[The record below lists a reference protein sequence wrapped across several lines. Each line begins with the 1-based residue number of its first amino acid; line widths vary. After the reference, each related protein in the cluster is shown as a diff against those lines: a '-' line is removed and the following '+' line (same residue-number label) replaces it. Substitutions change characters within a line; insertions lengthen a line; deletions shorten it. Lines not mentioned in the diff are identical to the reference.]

1 MKKRKTLII
10 LAAACALA
18 LILGLA
24 LICYMIFP
32 TAPVLGGNYTPK
44 TNIIC
49 IDPGHGGSDPGAVNG
64 ERQEKDDNLTLAL
77 LVAEYL
83 RELGYTP
90 LLTRNDDTYLTL
102 GDRCEIA
109 NDADAAYFV
118 SLHRNS
124 AAETAKG
131 VEIWISSKKT
141 AAERRL
147 AQTLLDALKDVGV
160 QSDRGV
166 KVGTQASSDND
177 YAVNKNTDMPSCIIE
192 LGFISNTEDNRLY
205 DKYIDSYAQ
214 AIAEAIAEVMK

>member
-1 MKKRKTLII
+1 MNRKKALTII
-10 LAAACALA
+10 IAALAVAAAGLVGIYYAL
-18 LILGLA
+18 
-24 LICYMIFP
+24 FP
-32 TAPVLGGNYTPK
+32 SAPVLVDNYKPGTD
-44 TNIIC
+44 IIC
-49 IDPGHGGSDPGAVNG
+49 IDPGHGGSDPGALNG

-109 NDADAAYFV
+109 NDKGAAYFV

-124 AAETAKG
+124 AAESAKG
-131 VEIWISSKKT
+131 VEVWISSKKT
-141 AAERRL
+141 AAEKRL
-147 AQTLLDALKDVGV
+147 AQKIMDGLIEVGV

-166 KVGTQASSDND
+166 KAGTQASGDND
-177 YAVNKNTDMPSCIIE
+177 YAVNKNTQMPSCIVE
-192 LGFISNTEDNRLY
+192 LGFISNAEDNRLY

-214 AIAEAIAEVMK
+214 AIAFAIAEVMK